1 MSIINLFYINLFFFI
16 VILFIFNY
24 LIFTKYKKIS
34 SALDLFDY
42 QKKNKKINQKI
53 GYPIGGIILF
63 FNILIVFIFEFFFKF
78 RIFMIEGN
86 QLLIFFFVFFIIFL
100 VGFFDDKFDLSPNK
114 KLILLFLIFYFL
126 LVFDSSLQITEL
138 RFITLSKTLHLELFS
153 KFITVFFL
161 LLFLNAFNMFD
172 GINLQSGLYS
182 IIIILF
188 SLFFIVKINI
198 YFFILLFLFFFI
210 YFNYKFNLFLGNS
223 GSLLIAY
230 IIGYYFIKFYNMNLI
245 KFAEEIYIYMCIP
258 GFDMFRLF
266 VTRII
271 KKKNP
276 FKKDLFH
283 IHHLILKKFNLID
296 TTFIIQTCIF
306 LTLLCAYF
314 VSIKLAILFSFLSYL
329 FMFFKYGRS

>member
-1 MSIINLFYINLFFFI
+1 MHPININLL
-16 VILFIFNY
+16 ILIIILIIFNY
-24 LIFTKYKKIS
+24 LIFIKYKKIS
-34 SALDLFDY
+34 SILNLFDY
-42 QKKNKKINQKI
+42 QKKNEKINQKI

-63 FNILIVFIFEFFFKF
+63 FNILIVFVFEFFFKF
-78 RIFMIEGN
+78 RIFMIEDN
-86 QLLIFFFVFFIIFL
+86 QLWIFFFGSFSIFL
-100 VGFFDDKFDLSPNK
+100 VGFFDDKFNLSPNK

-138 RFITLSKTLHLELFS
+138 RFSILSKTLYLELFS
-153 KFITVFFL
+153 KFVTVFFL

-182 IIIILF
+182 IIVILF
-188 SLFFIVKINI
+188 SFFFIVKINI
-198 YFFILLFLFFFI
+198 YFFLLLFLFFFI

-245 KFAEEIYIYMCIP
+245 KYSEEIYIYMCIP
-258 GFDMFRLF
+258 GLDMFRLF
-266 VTRII
+266 ITRIM

-283 IHHLILKKFNLID
+283 IHHLILKKYNLPD
-296 TTFIIQTCIF
+296 TIFKIQSCIF
-306 LTLLCAYF
+306 FTLLSAYF
-314 VSIKLAILFSFLSYL
+314 ISIQLAILFSLLSYL
-329 FMFFKYGRS
+329 YMFFKYSRN

>member
-1 MSIINLFYINLFFFI
+1 MYPININLFIFI
-16 VILFIFNY
+16 IILIIFNY
-24 LIFTKYKKIS
+24 LIFIKYKKIS
-34 SALDLFDY
+34 SILNLFDY
-42 QKKNKKINQKI
+42 QKKNEKIKQKI

-78 RIFMIEGN
+78 RIFMIEDN
-86 QLLIFFFVFFIIFL
+86 QLWIFFFGSFLIFL
-100 VGFFDDKFDLSPNK
+100 VGFFDDKFNLSPYK

-138 RFITLSKTLHLELFS
+138 RFIILSKTLYLELFS

-172 GINLQSGLYS
+172 GINLQSGCYS
-182 IIIILF
+182 IIVILF
-188 SLFFIVKINI
+188 SFFFIVKINI
-198 YFFILLFLFFFI
+198 YFFLLLFLFFFV

-258 GFDMFRLF
+258 GLDMFRLF
-266 VTRII
+266 ITRIM

-283 IHHLILKKFNLID
+283 IHHLILKKYNLPD
-296 TTFIIQTCIF
+296 TTLKIQSCIF
-306 LTLLCAYF
+306 FTLLSAYF
-314 VSIKLAILFSFLSYL
+314 ISIQLAILFSLLTYL
-329 FMFFKYGRS
+329 YMFFKYSRN

>member
-1 MSIINLFYINLFFFI
+1 MYPININLFIFI
-16 VILFIFNY
+16 IILIIFNY
-24 LIFTKYKKIS
+24 LIFIKYKKIS
-34 SALDLFDY
+34 SILNLFDY
-42 QKKNKKINQKI
+42 QKKNEKIKQKI

-78 RIFMIEGN
+78 RIFMIEDN
-86 QLLIFFFVFFIIFL
+86 QLWIFFFGSFLIFL
-100 VGFFDDKFDLSPNK
+100 VGFFDDKFNLSPYK

-138 RFITLSKTLHLELFS
+138 RFIILSKTLYLELFS

-172 GINLQSGLYS
+172 GINLQSGFYS
-182 IIIILF
+182 IIVILF
-188 SLFFIVKINI
+188 SFFFIVKINI
-198 YFFILLFLFFFI
+198 YFFLLLFLFFFI

-258 GFDMFRLF
+258 GLDMFRLF
-266 VTRII
+266 ITRIM

-283 IHHLILKKFNLID
+283 IHHLILKKYNLPD
-296 TTFIIQTCIF
+296 TILKIQSCIF
-306 LTLLCAYF
+306 FTLLSAYF
-314 VSIKLAILFSFLSYL
+314 ISIQLAILFSLLTYL
-329 FMFFKYGRS
+329 YMFFKYSRN